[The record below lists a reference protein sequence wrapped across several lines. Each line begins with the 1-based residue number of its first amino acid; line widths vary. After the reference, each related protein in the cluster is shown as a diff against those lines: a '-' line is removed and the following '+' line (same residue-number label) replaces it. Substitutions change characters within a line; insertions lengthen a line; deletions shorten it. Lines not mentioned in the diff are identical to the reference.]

1 MFSTL
6 SDIMGSVT
14 KAISNLTNSI
24 GLDMIFVVALVM
36 EILLVIFF
44 VVKSSFS
51 YEASLNRS
59 LDKLNYWLFERKVVT
74 EENIKDLNFLFKTKA
89 PKRLC
94 YYWQQYI
101 LFREGSPSSYLSTE
115 NLIDK
120 PVKTSA
126 YDSNIKNLM
135 GFSIAWA
142 LIVALFVL
150 AGSINS
156 SFTSFL
162 SNGTLIQILF
172 IPAVVV
178 LLAVSFVAFLRA
190 RKNAVLNSLY
200 QNVQLFDRF
209 MDNACVDLPSYI
221 DYQILFTPQEIEKGQ
236 PVLREFLD
244 YKARKEKEEFNAAK
258 EQEITYES
266 YNFANAGV
274 DGSIVLDR
282 AMKESELFQKKKDR
296 ALVKI
301 SQLEAEL
308 DSRRKNFDNVQK
320 DYQTKI
326 QASKEN
332 IARLRQMQEETTNR
346 IESNYYRKQQTQ
358 EIGKQEQY
366 EQEFEQLRANYL
378 LEKNEGE
385 EEIKKLNDELE
396 MEKVEVENAM
406 LGEYQTFF
414 DKFCHSA
421 EKVVA
426 KVFEDKINNLKAEN
440 EQAQQR
446 ITELEIK
453 LKNVPQ
459 GAYDADE
466 QAQQEGK
473 YDENGNYVYPNG
485 TFYDKDGNFHDENGN
500 IYSQDGQLLGKDDK
514 KETEPE
520 KKVID
525 LNSFDSFDF
534 VTDATQIGNVY
545 DVAENIVKE
554 INPDDDIQLVNNTE
568 RTNALDGRDAE
579 DFNKVSVVK
588 PEEKK
593 TVENVVSKPQP
604 ETAPVEE
611 PKTIDFDFGGFEDEP
626 QPETQMVAPVQ
637 EPAEMSV
644 EEAPEDY
651 VETPVFEQTKR
662 KAGRP
667 RKVETSVSA
676 SAPARPVGRP
686 KKLVNNTPVATST
699 AKKSVGRPKKIVK
712 DEVVS
717 TAPKKGRGRPRKSDS
732 LPDIDQK
739 LFEEELKLNEM
750 RNSLN
755 KELQNAVQ
763 QMDSKTD
770 NRQNRR
776 ETIMAEIEK
785 LQREAKEVM
794 NQQNSETKLAEMNER
809 LEKLINEISQLN

>member
-6 SDIMGSVT
+6 CDIMGSVT
-14 KAISNLTNSI
+14 KAIANLTNSI
-24 GLDMIFVVALVM
+24 GLDMIFVIALVM

-44 VVKSSFS
+44 VVKSAFS

-135 GFSIAWA
+135 GFSVAWS

-162 SNGTLIQILF
+162 SNGTVIQILF
-172 IPAVVV
+172 IPAVIL
-178 LLAVSFVAFLRA
+178 LLAVIFVAFLRA

-308 DSRRKNFDNVQK
+308 DSRRKNFDNIQK

-426 KVFEDKINNLKAEN
+426 KVFEDKINNLKTEN
-440 EQAQQR
+440 EKAQQR

-459 GAYDADE
+459 GTFDADE
-466 QAQQEGK
+466 AKQQEGQ

-500 IYSQDGQLLGKDDK
+500 IFSQDGQLIGKDEK
-514 KETEPE
+514 QETEPE

-525 LNSFDSFDF
+525 LDTFDSFDF

-554 INPDDDIQLVNNTE
+554 LNPDDDIQLVNNTE

-579 DFNKVSVVK
+579 DINKVSVVK

-593 TVENVVSKPQP
+593 TLETVVAQP
-604 ETAPVEE
+604 ETAPVEQ
-611 PKTIDFDFGGFEDEP
+611 PKTIDFNFGDFDDEP
-626 QPETQMVAPVQ
+626 QQVEPSAPVQ
-637 EPAEMSV
+637 ETYGTMPVEEEQEEYDEMSS
-644 EEAPEDY
+644 Y
-651 VETPVFEQTKR
+651 EQPKR

-667 RKVETSVSA
+667 RKVETTVSN

-686 KKLVNNTPVATST
+686 KKLINDSTS
-699 AKKSVGRPKKIVK
+699 APKKSVGRPKKIVR

-717 TAPKKGRGRPRKSDS
+717 TAPKKGRGRPKKTDS

-755 KELQNAVQ
+755 RELQNAVQ

-770 NRQNRR
+770 NKQNRR

-809 LEKLINEISQLN
+809 LERLINEISQLN